1 MRWLRCGR
9 QWLCLGFCAAF
20 VAAGCARHN
29 LDAEPFD
36 AGPGTVAVGDAAA
49 VNTTVGPAPS
59 PDASTTA
66 TPDASSDA
74 GNTGVCVPPSSP
86 SWRLV
91 APVSGSTVTS
101 ARPVLRWKGTS
112 AVTEIQICRDR
123 DCTMKYVVLAGQG
136 SETRPSWDLPPG
148 YWFWRARPAGGDDFS
163 WTQTWLFRVRRRAP
177 GYAPLAITAVEPF
190 SDYNGDGYPDFAI
203 SDTTTTTVYLGGA
216 DGIDDDRVLRVET
229 AGVYSSALG
238 FREPGADVN
247 GDGFTDFGSKRDIA
261 VPGQNWPTRIAL
273 IQFGGS
279 GGFVGFNAIVE
290 VLTQYYPLW
299 VGEPMGLGDFDG
311 DGYGDLIMTMRYGG
325 AMLRGCA
332 PAPAQSPWGFFG
344 CGDCQLQQVATG
356 DFDGDGRSDVIFADG
371 SSINVYPGNSAAIS
385 AVRVPGSTGVTVI
398 DFNYDGYS
406 DLVVRRGWP
415 TVTLEPHEGGPGG
428 LSYGMSSLPQP
439 SDFWAVGDF
448 DGDGYWDTIE
458 PNCPDCRPPTMWV
471 RYGVPEGWGAPRPRT
486 TAMDASLPGLQ
497 TAVVDLNA
505 DGYDDLLV
513 AGPGDGATSWY
524 AGSPA
529 GLADVPTRIVT
540 R

>member
-1 MRWLRCGR
+1 
-9 QWLCLGFCAAF
+9 LGFCAAF
-20 VAAGCARHN
+20 VAAGCAQHA
-29 LDAEPFD
+29 LESVPFD
-36 AGPGTVAVGDAAA
+36 AGAGSFAVGDGASGGS
-49 VNTTVGPAPS
+49 TGVGPPPS
-59 PDASTTA
+59 PDASMTP
-66 TPDASSDA
+66 TPDASADGAASA
-74 GNTGVCVPPSSP
+74 GACVPPPSP

-101 ARPVLRWKGTS
+101 AQPELRWRGS
-112 AVTEIQICRDR
+112 ADLAEIQICSDR
-123 DCTMKYVVLAGQG
+123 DCTKKYAAYGAQG
-136 SETRPSWDLPPG
+136 GETTPTFQLPPG
-148 YWFWRARPAGGDDFS
+148 YWFWRVRPRGGDDFS
-163 WTQTWLFRVRRRAP
+163 WTQPWLFRVRRRAP
-177 GYAPLAITAVEPF
+177 GYAPRANTAVQPF

-203 SDTTTTTVYLGGA
+203 SDTTMTTVYLGGP
-216 DGIDDDRVLRVET
+216 DGIADDRVLLVET
-229 AGVYSSALG
+229 AGVYSAVLG

-273 IQFGGS
+273 IEYGNT

-290 VLTQYYPLW
+290 VLTEYYPLW
-299 VGEPMGLGDFDG
+299 VGEPSGIGDFDG
-311 DGYGDLIMTMRYGG
+311 DGYGDLMMTMRYGA

-344 CGDCQLQQVATG
+344 CGDCQLQQTATG

-371 SSINVYPGNSAAIS
+371 SGINVYPGNSAAIF
-385 AVRVPGSTGVTVI
+385 AVRIPGAAGVSVV

-428 LSYGMSSLPQP
+428 LSYGTSSVPQP

-458 PNCPDCRPPTMWV
+458 INCADCRPPTMSV
-471 RYGVPEGWGAPRPRT
+471 RYGVPEGWGASRPRT
-486 TAMDASLPGLQ
+486 TAIDASLPGLQ

-529 GLADVPTRIVT
+529 GLADLPTRIVT